1 MLTHKDF
8 DFNSMRSK
16 TLNELTKEEKEY
28 ISKYVSMKIP
38 HQFYQYV
45 VSYVKIDAYSDS
57 SKKASVLG
65 IYTTFGEAYDEMVE
79 FFNKCWNGSKYK
91 FYIKE
96 DEKSESE
103 RCLEC
108 DIICESCADVCP
120 NRANVVIDFNQRK
133 QILHIDRLCNECGN
147 CETFCPYSSAPYKE
161 KLTLFANK
169 KVAKTY
175 LCVTPITLS
184 VINFAT

>member
-91 FYIKE
+91 FYIEE

-103 RCLEC
+103 YGYDAVYEVIVFLKGYGKLCIYKVTINRELTTFWPETQFVTR
-108 DIICESCADVCP
+108 DIIEGV
-120 NRANVVIDFNQRK
+120 
-133 QILHIDRLCNECGN
+133 
-147 CETFCPYSSAPYKE
+147 
-161 KLTLFANK
+161 
-169 KVAKTY
+169 
-175 LCVTPITLS
+175 
-184 VINFAT
+184 